1 MGNVPAQH
9 AGKQTALNK
18 SHWGCCPVV
27 LLLRMGWRLSKWGLP
42 LPVLITTAALP
53 AGCQLQ
59 LRTGGCCTELL
70 SYTGTAV
77 QTGAKT
83 KAEAGKIWTGLLA
96 GFVCLFTK
104 CFCYVGLKA
113 LVLKWQLSGC
123 SCTSAKVFPLLQM
136 LTAQRRNKLP
146 YYEIVYTSV
155 TINTSTSVTAP
166 VPPL

>member
-1 MGNVPAQH
+1 M
-9 AGKQTALNK
+9 
-18 SHWGCCPVV
+18 
-27 LLLRMGWRLSKWGLP
+27 
-42 LPVLITTAALP
+42 
-53 AGCQLQ
+53 
-59 LRTGGCCTELL
+59 
-70 SYTGTAV
+70 

-104 CFCYVGLKA
+104 CFCYVDLKA

>member
-1 MGNVPAQH
+1 M
-9 AGKQTALNK
+9 
-18 SHWGCCPVV
+18 
-27 LLLRMGWRLSKWGLP
+27 
-42 LPVLITTAALP
+42 LITTAALP

-146 YYEIVYTSV
+146 YYEIVILV
-155 TINTSTSVTAP
+155 LLLILQLVLLHLCHHFNFAGIII
-166 VPPL
+166 PLAVRPFEILWAEQVLEELKPGGTGLA